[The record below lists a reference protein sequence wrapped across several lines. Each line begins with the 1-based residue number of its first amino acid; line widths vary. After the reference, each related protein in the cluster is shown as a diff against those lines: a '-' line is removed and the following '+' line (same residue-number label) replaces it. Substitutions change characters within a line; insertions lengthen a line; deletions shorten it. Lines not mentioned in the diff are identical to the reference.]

1 MTLQQLTERE
11 RCQIEVP
18 NTEGYTQTKIAT
30 ALGSSP
36 STICRGLACNSE
48 AKSYRGSRAI
58 QRTDQRRR
66 EAKKSEKLAPVM
78 RRMTRNLQADAFR
91 PQHICG
97 RLKLELEAEITLR
110 PSIVTFGPTEEW

>member
-78 RRMTRNLQADAFR
+78 RRMTRHLQADAFR